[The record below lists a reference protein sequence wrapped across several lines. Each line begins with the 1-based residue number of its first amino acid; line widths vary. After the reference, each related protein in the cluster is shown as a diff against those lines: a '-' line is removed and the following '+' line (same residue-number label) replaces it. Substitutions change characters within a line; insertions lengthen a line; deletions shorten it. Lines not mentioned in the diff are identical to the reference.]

1 MTDFVVLKFGGTSVA
16 TKERWETIRDAAQ
29 SVVDS
34 GARPVLVC
42 SAVAKVTNALEAL
55 LTGTLQGDYTAPLE
69 EIRSIHRNLAA
80 DLGVEVAESLL
91 DELEKLALGA
101 SLVREVTP
109 RLRARV
115 LGAGELLSTRLG
127 AAFLQKEGLDA
138 GWLDARSVLR
148 ALEPEASASDT
159 QRFLSARCSS
169 AQDIGT
175 RQAVAEAGTIVVTQG
190 FIARN
195 ERGETVLL
203 GRGGSDTSAA
213 YFAARLA
220 AKRCEIWTDVPGV
233 YSADPRAVPAARLL
247 KRLDYEEAQEIASC
261 GAKVLHP
268 RCLEPVARAQI
279 PLHIRCTPRPDAA
292 GTVIG
297 PVGESDARV
306 KAISAKSGITLV
318 SMNTLGMWQQAGF
331 LADAF
336 AIFKTHGVSVD
347 LISTSEA
354 NVTVSIDVAGTGVT
368 DDDLAALLRDLAPLC
383 QAKIISNCAAVSLV
397 GRRIRALMHQLGPAL
412 GVFEEKRIHLI
423 SQAANDLN
431 LTFVVDE
438 DQAERMVRELHALLF
453 ADPHRD
459 TLLGATWKETFS
471 GESAAPVE
479 TAPPWWATE
488 RDALLDLAQS
498 GTPTFVYNLDVVTEQ
513 AQSLLELNSVDRVLF
528 AMKANNHPAILRRLT
543 SLGVDLECVSPGEIA
558 HVDRHLPDLDDSRLL
573 FTPNFAPK
581 AEVQQALDRG
591 RVVTVDNVHPIEQWP
606 AMFDGKD
613 IMLRLDPGRGAGH
626 HAYVK
631 TAGKQSKFGVAPDQL
646 DAVTEQ
652 VQKSG
657 ANVVGLHA
665 HAGSGIRTPFSWRET
680 ALFLTQQADRFG
692 GTVQSI
698 DVGGGLGV
706 PEKPG
711 DAKLPLAEVD
721 AALGEVKTVH
731 PFNYWMEPG
740 RFLVATAGV
749 ILATVTQVKRKGD
762 LTYVGIDAG
771 MHTLIRPA
779 LYGAFHEIVNLT
791 RLGERLGEP
800 VHVVGP
806 ICETGDTLGYSRP
819 LPPTQEGDV
828 LLIATAGAYGRV
840 MSSQYNLRP
849 YGREVILDGGKV
861 VEPDA

>member
-16 TKERWETIRDAAQ
+16 TRERWETIRDAAKA
-29 SVVDS
+29 VVDS

-55 LTGTLQGDYTAPLE
+55 LKGTLEGDYAAPLE
-69 EIRSIHRNLAA
+69 EIRSIHRTLGES
-80 DLGVEVAESLL
+80 LGVDVEEGLL

-127 AAFLQKEGLDA
+127 AAFLKKEGLDA
-138 GWLDARSVLR
+138 GWLDARTVLR
-148 ALEPEASASDT
+148 ALEPEGPVSDA
-159 QRFLSARCSS
+159 QRFLSARCSA
-169 AQDIGT
+169 AQDIAT
-175 RQAVAEAGTIVVTQG
+175 REAVTAAGTVVVTQG
-190 FIARN
+190 FIARS

-279 PLHIRCTPRPDAA
+279 PLHIRCTPRPEAE

-306 KAISAKSGITLV
+306 KAISAKSGITLI
-318 SMNTLGMWQQAGF
+318 SMDTLGMWQQAGF

-336 AIFKTHGVSVD
+336 AVFKRQGVSVD

-354 NVTVSIDVAGTGVT
+354 NVTVSIDTAGTGVT
-368 DDDLAALLRDLAPLC
+368 DEDLTALLRDLAPLC
-383 QAKIISNCAAVSLV
+383 KAKMISNCAAVSLV

-438 DQAERMVRELHALLF
+438 DQANRMVRELHALLL
-453 ADPHRD
+453 AEPQRD
-459 TLLGATWKETFS
+459 ALLGATWKETFS
-471 GESAAPVE
+471 PDDNAGDVREEGA
-479 TAPPWWATE
+479 PWWADQ
-488 RDALLDLAQS
+488 RDRLLEIAQS
-498 GTPTFVYNLDVVTEQ
+498 DTPAFVYNLDVVTEQ
-513 AQSLLELNSVDRVLF
+513 AQSLLALNSIDRVLF

-543 SLGVDLECVSPGEIA
+543 ELGVDLECVSPGEIA
-558 HVDRHLPDLDDSRLL
+558 HVAQHLPDLDDKRLL

-581 AEVQQALDRG
+581 QEVADALKRG
-591 RVVTVDNVHPIEQWP
+591 LVVTIDNVHPLQQWP
-606 AMFDGKD
+606 ELFADKS

-646 DAVTEQ
+646 DAVSAE
-652 VQKSG
+652 VKKSG

-665 HAGSGIRTPFSWRET
+665 HAGSGIRTPYSWRET
-680 ALFLTQQADRFG
+680 ALFLTSQAERFG
-692 GTVQSI
+692 GSVQSI

-711 DAKLPLAEVD
+711 DARLPLAEVD
-721 AALGEVKTVH
+721 AALSEVKEAR
-731 PFNYWMEPG
+731 PFDYWMEPG
-740 RFLVATAGV
+740 RFLVANAGV

-762 LTYVGIDAG
+762 VTYVGTNAG

-791 RLGERLGEP
+791 RLGERVGEP

-849 YGREVILDGGKV
+849 PAREVILDGGNV
-861 VEPDA
+861 VG